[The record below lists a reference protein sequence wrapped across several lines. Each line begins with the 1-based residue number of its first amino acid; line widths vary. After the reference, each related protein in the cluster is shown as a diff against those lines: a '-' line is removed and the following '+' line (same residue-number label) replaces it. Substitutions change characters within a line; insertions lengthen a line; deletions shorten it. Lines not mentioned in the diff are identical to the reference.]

1 MSWSC
6 LENAVEARE
15 WLKNGELYQDQRN
28 TQNKQSLV
36 SGNFLWHI
44 FWSLNPAPVLAL
56 SVFVLWRFFS
66 LLASYM
72 LRFAR
77 EWEEPVCI
85 EICFIL
91 KEPETRGFSAHLSS
105 LWIVDT
111 TLLRPW
117 QSLVVMGSMNS
128 QQELRVVFCHE
139 QTGCVCPL
147 LIYWNSDS
155 QGDGMKRWLWGI
167 G

>member
-1 MSWSC
+1 MLWRR
-6 LENAVEARE
+6 ENDWARKRE
-15 WLKNGELYQDQRN
+15 NFTRTKETQ
-28 TQNKQSLV
+28 QNKQSLV
-36 SGNFLWHI
+36 SENFLWHI
-44 FWSLNPAPVLAL
+44 FWSLIPAPVSAL

-72 LRFAR
+72 LGFAR
-77 EWEEPVCI
+77 EWEVPVCI

-91 KEPETRGFSAHLSS
+91 KEPEIRGFSAHLSS

-111 TLLRPW
+111 TLLRQW
-117 QSLVVMGSMNS
+117 QSQVVMGSLNS
-128 QQELRVVFCHE
+128 QQEFRVVFCHG

-147 LIYWNSDS
+147 LKYWNSDS
-155 QGDGMKRWLWGI
+155 HGDGMKRLLWGI